1 MKLCIYGA
9 GAIGGYLAAKL
20 ARSGYDVSIV
30 ARGENLKALQE
41 NGLKLIIE
49 NKEEIASVKAMQEIP
64 TEKQDYVFV
73 TTKASSLYSIANNLG
88 ELARK
93 GTHIVTAMNGIPH
106 WYFFGL
112 KNKWSNENLNTLDP
126 TKLLSK
132 TIPLESI
139 IGTVVYPACELIA
152 PGVVN
157 HVSGNRFSL
166 GEPNGEITDRVKTLS
181 EILTKA
187 GFRAPVRRN
196 LRDEI
201 WVKLWGNVAFNP
213 ISVLTGST
221 LAEICK
227 DPGTFDLARQI
238 MLEAQAVGEEVGAHF
253 PIKLEKRI
261 AGVASVGAHK
271 TSMLQDFEMGKKM
284 EVDAIVSSVK
294 ELGEI
299 VKIPTPKI
307 DLILSL
313 LKQRAKNSG
322 CY

>member
-1 MKLCIYGA
+1 
-9 GAIGGYLAAKL
+9 
-20 ARSGYDVSIV
+20 
-30 ARGENLKALQE
+30 
-41 NGLKLIIE
+41 
-49 NKEEIASVKAMQEIP
+49 
-64 TEKQDYVFV
+64 
-73 TTKASSLYSIANNLG
+73 
-88 ELARK
+88 
-93 GTHIVTAMNGIPH
+93 
-106 WYFFGL
+106 
-112 KNKWSNENLNTLDP
+112 
-126 TKLLSK
+126 
-132 TIPLESI
+132 
-139 IGTVVYPACELIA
+139 
-152 PGVVN
+152 
-157 HVSGNRFSL
+157 L

-201 WVKLWGNVAFNP
+201 WVKLWGNIAFNP

-221 LAEICK
+221 LEEICK